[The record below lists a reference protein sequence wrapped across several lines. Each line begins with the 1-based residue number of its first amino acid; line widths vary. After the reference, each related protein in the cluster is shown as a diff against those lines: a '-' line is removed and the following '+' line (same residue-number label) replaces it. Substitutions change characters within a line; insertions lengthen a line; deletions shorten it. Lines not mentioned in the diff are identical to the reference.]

1 MAKIDNITVGLRVKS
16 PLRYYICAK
25 TAVYIAL
32 ALMAMVFAYAAWTLT
47 RRVVASLDLFDGAL
61 TTINRPCGK
70 GAACGTLADVAKALD
85 TIRGTA
91 GQIEIAAKH
100 ENAQLATLD
109 RDEAQ
114 LFADLHVTA
123 TSAQQLTASLADTS
137 RAATAALGSAD
148 GEIQAMQGATR
159 TLNASLAAAQ
169 PVLVHA
175 DALVTDPSIKRILA
189 AAADTTVQVDGTATD
204 VREVADSISNKFLH
218 PPPKRWF
225 NYISPVWELAW
236 KSAMLAK

>member
-1 MAKIDNITVGLRVKS
+1 MKTSDI
-16 PLRYYICAK
+16 AK
-25 TAVYIAL
+25 TALYL
-32 ALMAMVFAYAAWTLT
+32 ALTLMSLAFGWTGWMLGH
-47 RRVVASLDLFDGAL
+47 RVASSLDLFDGAL
-61 TTINRPCGK
+61 ATVNRPCSK
-70 GAACGTLADVAKALD
+70 GAACGTLADVAKTLN

-91 GQIEIAAKH
+91 GQVEIAAKH

-109 RDEAQ
+109 RNEAQ

-123 TSAQQLTASLADTS
+123 TGAQQLAASLTDTS

-175 DALVTDPSIKRILA
+175 DALVTDPSIKRFLA
-189 AAADTTVQVDGTATD
+189 ATADTTVQVDGTATD
-204 VREVADSISNKFLH
+204 VREVADSVSNKFLH
-218 PPPKRWF
+218 PPPKRWW